1 MSECRMGTPCRAQ
14 MSAYLV
20 GVRLGLRVRV
30 GVGQVGVVRVSA
42 DVGALGV
49 DAQEGRC
56 KGDVGEM

>member
-1 MSECRMGTPCRAQ
+1 MGTPCRAQ

-20 GVRLGLRVRV
+20 GVRRRLSVRV
-30 GVGQVGVVRVSA
+30 GVVQVGVVRVSA